1 MRVLVTFMA
10 DMRRFAPSDTRAPQP
25 YELGAGAAV
34 GDLLSLIG
42 IPSELDITIGVDGEL
57 GGRDTPLRD
66 GADVMIVSPMEG
78 G

>member
-1 MRVLVTFMA
+1 MRVLVTLMA
-10 DMRRFAPSDTRAPQP
+10 DMRRFAPSDARGPQP

-34 GDLLSLIG
+34 GDLLSLSG
-42 IPSELDITIGVDGEL
+42 IPSDLDITIGVDGEL
-57 GGRDTPLRD
+57 GGRDTPLRE